1 MLLLKLRPAPTGPL
15 TDPGP
20 GTGTVRLTRTAPRG
34 RTFRTLALRRGQ
46 FVPPVEVPG
55 EDYDALQIGED
66 NLLIGA
72 DRLEAIP

>member
-55 EDYDALQIGED
+55 EDYAAIQVGPY
-66 NLLIGA
+66 NLRVGGN
-72 DRLEAIP
+72 RLVP